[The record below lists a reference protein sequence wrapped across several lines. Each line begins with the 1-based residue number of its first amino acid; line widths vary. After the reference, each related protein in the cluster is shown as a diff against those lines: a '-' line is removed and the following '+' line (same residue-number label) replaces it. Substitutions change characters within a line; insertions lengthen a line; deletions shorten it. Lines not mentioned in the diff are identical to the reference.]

1 MIINPSSYTS
11 AIPVALNDD
20 INIPGPEVRKS
31 GTTTSLTN
39 NKLVDTNGKFL
50 QTVDAKGNITNQGVQ
65 VGQIVYNMAAMNTT
79 AWLGPEAATVTAV
92 DSDTQLSLSA
102 NIFPVTGAPSTTQEY
117 KIYDAN
123 QADPKGAIIMVGD
136 NQAGNNTKSDIFVKT
151 LDGQDVLVQG
161 VAPGETLDL
170 VVQRVMVGSAATSG
184 APSTLTTAE
193 KITAFI

>member
-39 NKLVDTNGKFL
+39 NKLVDTNGSFL

-92 DSDTQLSLSA
+92 DSNTQLSLSA

-136 NQAGNNTKSDIFVKT
+136 NQAGNNTKSDVFVKT

>member
-1 MIINPSSYTS
+1 
-11 AIPVALNDD
+11 
-20 INIPGPEVRKS
+20 
-31 GTTTSLTN
+31 
-39 NKLVDTNGKFL
+39 
-50 QTVDAKGNITNQGVQ
+50 
-65 VGQIVYNMAAMNTT
+65 MAAMNTT

-117 KIYDAN
+117 KIYDSNKAN
-123 QADPKGAIIMVGD
+123 PKGAIIMVGD
-136 NQAGNNTKSDIFVKT
+136 NIAGNNTKSDVFVKT